1 MSTPCKC
8 NLEITSIQDNFQ
20 PFKHG
25 NSVNKPVISN
35 NLQIAEKDALV
46 SNDTYWAFLINSDV
60 MSGML
65 YDPGPMIEH
74 LKLPW
79 MSYMIDVFFSS
90 K

>member
-1 MSTPCKC
+1 M
-8 NLEITSIQDNFQ
+8 
-20 PFKHG
+20 
-25 NSVNKPVISN
+25 
-35 NLQIAEKDALV
+35 AEKDALV

-79 MSYMIDVFFSS
+79 MSYMIDVIFSS

>member
-1 MSTPCKC
+1 M
-8 NLEITSIQDNFQ
+8 EITSIRDNFQ

-25 NSVNKPVISN
+25 NSVNEPVISN
-35 NLQIAEKDALV
+35 NFQIAEKDGLV
-46 SNDTYWAFLINSDV
+46 SKDTYWAFLINSDV

-74 LKLPW
+74 LKLPL
-79 MSYMIDVFFSS
+79 MSYMIDVIFSS

>member
-1 MSTPCKC
+1 M
-8 NLEITSIQDNFQ
+8 QDNFL
-20 PFKHG
+20 PFKHR

-60 MSGML
+60 MFGML

-79 MSYMIDVFFSS
+79 MSYMIDVIFSS

>member
-1 MSTPCKC
+1 M
-8 NLEITSIQDNFQ
+8 EITSIQDNFQ

-35 NLQIAEKDALV
+35 NLQITKDALV

-79 MSYMIDVFFSS
+79 MSYMIDVIFSS